1 MVAPTA
7 VKPFERPVEMV
18 IRVAVN
24 NLITFNPRVWA
35 SWIIATSLNW
45 IFKLKWIEWTSEIS
59 GVILCLNLVEC
70 YGINNVD
77 DVHVYTGHIRI
88 ARAGWCPVLRSK
100 AKNAIFDFN
109 KMNGK
114 KWYLIQ
120 SVHHHLIWNAMLS
133 MCSLDGVSI
142 DPYPRWDSLSL
153 SH

>member
-1 MVAPTA
+1 
-7 VKPFERPVEMV
+7 MV

-77 DVHVYTGHIRI
+77 DFHVYTGHNRI
-88 ARAGWCPVLRSK
+88 ARAGWCPAAQCLDQKRKMPFSILIRWMEKNDTWFKVFTIISSEMQCSQCVHSMVLASTHIPDETRSRSLT
-100 AKNAIFDFN
+100 NSSCICYI
-109 KMNGK
+109 NG
-114 KWYLIQ
+114 
-120 SVHHHLIWNAMLS
+120 
-133 MCSLDGVSI
+133 
-142 DPYPRWDSLSL
+142 
-153 SH
+153 